1 MKFFSQK
8 SIGVILLFAAF
19 ISISATVK
27 FNSRPGDKFKNL
39 KVLPKDISDEDL
51 DKVMD
56 GFKEALGVKC
66 GFCHARNADTTIH
79 KLDFASDANEHK
91 DIARYMMTMANEINA
106 NYFNWEKS
114 TRPDTIHAVRC
125 ITCHRGLKEPGAEE
139 IGEQMKLLSP
149 QIEKK

>member
-27 FNSRPGDKFKNL
+27 LNSRPVDKFKNL
-39 KVLPKDISDEDL
+39 KVLPKDISEEEL

-56 GFKEALGVKC
+56 DFKEALGVGC
-66 GFCHARNADTTIH
+66 GFCHARIADTSIY

-91 DIARYMMTMANEINA
+91 DIARYMMTMTNEINA

-139 IGEQMKLLSP
+139 IDEQMKLLAP
-149 QIEKK
+149 AK

>member
-56 GFKEALGVKC
+56 SFKEALGVKC
-66 GFCHARNADTTIH
+66 GFCHARNADTSIH
-79 KLDFASDANEHK
+79 KLDFASDANPKK
-91 DIARYMMTMANEINA
+91 DIARYMFTMTKDINS

-114 TRPDTIHAVRC
+114 TQPDTIHAIRC
-125 ITCHRGLKEPGAEE
+125 ITCHRGIHNPDAEG
-139 IGEQMKLLSP
+139 IGEQMKMLAP
-149 QIEKK
+149 TK